1 MEYKAIVIGGSA
13 GSFQIITKILASL
26 PKTFNIPIFLCL
38 HRLKHI
44 RAGFD
49 EALSIKATLPVL
61 EPMDKEYVRNG
72 KVYLAP
78 ANYHMYVEI
87 GNQIGLSTE
96 EVVNHS
102 RPSIDLCFYSVAY
115 TYREKAVGILLSGAN
130 RDGATGL
137 KTIRDLGGLTIAQSP
152 DDCQVK
158 TMTTVAIKEG
168 AAEMILTAE
177 QIISFL
183 VMLADE

>member
-1 MEYKAIVIGGSA
+1 MDYKAVVIGGSA

-26 PKTFNIPIFLCL
+26 PRSFNIPVFLCL

-44 RAGFD
+44 RSGFD
-49 EALSIKATLPVL
+49 EALSIKSVLPVV

-78 ANYHMYVEI
+78 ANYHMYVEV
-87 GNQIGLSTE
+87 GNQIALSTE

-102 RPSIDLCFYSVAY
+102 RPSIDLCFYSAAY
-115 TYREKAVGILLSGAN
+115 TYKEKAVGILLSGAN

-137 KTIRDLGGLTIAQSP
+137 KLMRDQGGLTIAQAP
-152 DDCQVK
+152 EDCQVK
-158 TMTTVAIKEG
+158 TMTSVAIKEG
-168 AAEMILTAE
+168 AAEMILTADE
-177 QIISFL
+177 IVSFL
-183 VMLADE
+183 SKLA